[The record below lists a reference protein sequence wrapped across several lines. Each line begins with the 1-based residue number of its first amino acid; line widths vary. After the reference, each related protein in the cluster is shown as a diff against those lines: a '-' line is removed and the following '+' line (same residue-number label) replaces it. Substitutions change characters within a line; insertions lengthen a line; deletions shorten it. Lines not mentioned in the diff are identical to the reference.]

1 MQHHAQQHQL
11 FAGNQSQASGNQFQA
26 FLGEGSLQDLPQV
39 MQHQPERVNSHQT
52 GAEEHHPFVPPNVQ
66 AVNQNNSGSLMY
78 PQNEAGAGQGPI
90 NYLLGQD
97 NSFSWHQLAIKA
109 SALDQSMHAS
119 AANSSKA
126 GQPSNPYANVHDG
139 AVPGFLG
146 GMGKHPTP
154 TAQINRPIPRSLGAG
169 PSPLFGMEGRAEGPD
184 HQASKAKMIFGQAMQ
199 QQQQPPQAA
208 KHMQGFAGNTQQS
221 NYPASRQVLEAAQRR
236 HQQSLRG
243 NAVQQDGTPHVKLF
257 AQSLTSLDPIQQ
269 QQQQQQNLMAA
280 NRNAQNPQVRHAN
293 ILQQSALNMTPERNP
308 HLTVNPGHHYQ
319 QGVNQAG
326 GSFLQNA
333 SDRKQ
338 QPMWNNYEMEP
349 QASQVE
355 VPVMLPGNADSLL
368 KSNCWPAGSEA
379 NAAPDADNSLAFER
393 SKMQQNVWGVHG
405 VQPSNSQSSG
415 DVGSRHHTPQGGAV
429 VQQGTPK
436 SSGGHP
442 LATQANGTVMHQSSL
457 QSGTSMLEL
466 SELEANGRQ
475 QELQNS
481 QEETNWRNHSLL
493 QASPQQSGAT
503 NSSLQAFT
511 DTDRA
516 QTSWKSLW
524 QSVQNS
530 GNSSQLAE
538 ADKGQQNVLWGQNN
552 SHVAGPQPELSDGA
566 NARMALNG
574 WGGAQG
580 TMQADASGESQ
591 QTARAE
597 QHVMLSGSPQ
607 PVQGFQ
613 DVEGR
618 QQLSNQGPSFQEALS
633 QASLSDNDPSS
644 ASQHIEQSFQNASS
658 FAHPI
663 DRDGNVVNSSDA
675 VGHSSSSKESIHFS
689 KFPGDHQTPLN
700 KGNLH
705 NQGQVNA
712 WTPDTRQR
720 FNDSVPLLDNSG
732 QQEGRVQLQLSNQQA
747 ENRFSSLMNARASNM
762 QEEFSGAQSLRAMNA
777 VSGYGHQNSNER
789 PGLLN
794 GATEDAMAG
803 WAHGQMAA
811 NKMRMQQSKL
821 AGRSL
826 QTGNAVGNAGKVQ
839 DMICVSLD
847 YFLATLIIYPNVFYL
862 LKVIRHSLIR
872 NSIKCRFYIDQHY

>member
-1 MQHHAQQHQL
+1 M
-11 FAGNQSQASGNQFQA
+11 
-26 FLGEGSLQDLPQV
+26 
-39 MQHQPERVNSHQT
+39 MQHQPERVNPHQT
-52 GAEEHHPFVPPNVQ
+52 GAEEHHPFVPSNVQ
-66 AVNQNNSGSLMY
+66 AVNQNNAGNLMY
-78 PQNEAGAGQGPI
+78 SNQNEGGAGQGPI

-97 NSFSWHQLAIKA
+97 NSFSWHQLAMKA
-109 SALDQSMHAS
+109 SGLDQSMHAS

-126 GQPSNPYANVHDG
+126 GQQSNPYANVHDG
-139 AVPGFLG
+139 GAPGFLG

-169 PSPLFGMEGRAEGPD
+169 PSPLFGMEGRPDGPD
-184 HQASKAKMIFGQAMQ
+184 HQASKAKMLFGQAMQQQQ

-208 KHMQGFAGNTQQS
+208 KHMQGFAGNAQPS
-221 NYPASRQVLEAAQRR
+221 NYASASRQVFEAQRR
-236 HQQSLRG
+236 HQQNLRG
-243 NAVQQDGTPHVKLF
+243 NSVQQDGTPHVKLF
-257 AQSLTSLDPIQQ
+257 AQSLTPLDPIQQ
-269 QQQQQQNLMAA
+269 QQQQQHNLMAA

-293 ILQQSALNMTPERNP
+293 ILQQSALNMTQERNP
-308 HLTVNPGHHYQ
+308 HLIANPGHHYQ

-355 VPVMLPGNADSLL
+355 VPVMMPGNADSLL
-368 KSNCWPAGSEA
+368 KSNCWPAGSDGH
-379 NAAPDADNSLAFER
+379 AAPDAENSLAFER
-393 SKMQQNVWGVHG
+393 SKMQPNSWGVHG

-436 SSGGHP
+436 STDGHP
-442 LATQANGTVMHQSSL
+442 LANQANGAVMHQGSL

-493 QASPQQSGAT
+493 QASPQQSVAT

-538 ADKGQQNVLWGQNN
+538 TEKGQQNTLWGQNN
-552 SHVAGPQPELSDGA
+552 PQVAGPQPELSDGA

-591 QTARAE
+591 QAGRAE
-597 QHVMLSGSPQ
+597 QQVMLSGSPQ
-607 PVQGFQ
+607 PAQGFQ

-644 ASQHIEQSFQNASS
+644 ASQHIDQSFQNASS
-658 FAHPI
+658 FAHPM
-663 DRDGNVVNSSDA
+663 DRDGNAVNSSDA
-675 VGHSSSSKESIHFS
+675 VGHSSSSKESMHFS
-689 KFPGDHQTPLN
+689 KFPVDHQTSLN

-712 WTPDTRQR
+712 WSSDTRQR
-720 FNDSVPLLDNSG
+720 FNDSARLLDNSG

-747 ENRFSSLMNARASNM
+747 ENRLASLMNARASNM
-762 QEEFSGAQSLRAMNA
+762 QEEFSGARTMNA
-777 VSGYGHQNSNER
+777 VAGYGHQNNHER

-811 NKMRMQQSKL
+811 NKMRIQQSKL
-821 AGRSL
+821 AGRSM
-826 QTGNAVGNAGKVQ
+826 QTSNVVGNTGKVQ

-847 YFLATLIIYPNVFYL
+847 CFFAMLIMYASVFIL
-862 LKVIRHSLIR
+862 
-872 NSIKCRFYIDQHY
+872 